1 VSHGGGV
8 LATAGNVVFQ
18 GSAEGT
24 FAAYRATDGTSL
36 WTFDA
41 GTGVMAAPVT
51 YIANGVQYV
60 TLMVGWGG
68 GVGMNNPGNLGPV
81 KPGFGRILTF
91 TLGGTAKLAPTPYGH
106 TAPPV
111 PAIRLDTTAAAIREG
126 KILYHTYCR
135 FCHGWNAVAGPTP
148 DLRYATADVH
158 RQFEAIVL
166 RGQRQAL
173 GMPSFGDK
181 LDSLQL
187 RAIEAYVLS
196 RAAAA
201 TPERQ

>member
-1 VSHGGGV
+1 M

-18 GSAEGT
+18 GSADGM

-51 YIANGVQYV
+51 YLAKGAQYV

-68 GVGMNNPGNLGPV
+68 AVGLYNASNMGPV
-81 KPGFGRILTF
+81 KPGVGRILTF
-91 TLGGTAKLAPTPYGH
+91 ALGGTAKLTPTPFGH
-106 TAPPV
+106 PAPPV

-126 KILYHTYCR
+126 RILYHTYCR
-135 FCHGWNAVAGPTP
+135 FCHGFNAIAGPVP

-158 RQFEAIVL
+158 RQFPSIVL
-166 RGQRQAL
+166 GGARKAL
-173 GMPSFGDK
+173 GMPSFADK
-181 LDSLQL
+181 LDSSQL

-196 RAAAA
+196 RAEAAA
-201 TPERQ
+201 SERR